1 MRRQRFFVGVA
12 ALFMGASFI
21 SAYVDPIQEHE
32 YYSKEAV
39 HSVESSGAV
48 GDRP

>member
-21 SAYVDPIQEHE
+21 SAYVDPIQQQES
-32 YYSKEAV
+32 YSKETV
-39 HSVESSGAV
+39 YRVQSSGAV